1 MRSMTNSCSYINSNV
16 YKISPKSGIRLQ
28 PVNDCNRDVVCHE
41 VLSYFSDHLG
51 RTLPPE
57 LVLSM
62 FNQKEINQH
71 TLTLAALAIEHCH
84 TPISLNLL
92 GSQLKDECL
101 VKNLCM
107 ILRAGDVVE
116 LVEKEPVA
124 LDHFFL
130 KAAEMFQYHEIKIA
144 LDDFGSG
151 HFNFD
156 ILALEPVH
164 YLKLDMNFF
173 HKIYASEGAL
183 QMLQGLLK
191 SLKCYEVKVAVE
203 GIESQAEFELCRQAG
218 VDWYQGY
225 YLGKPYCIS

>member
-1 MRSMTNSCSYINSNV
+1 MHMQIRYDSYLNSSL
-16 YKISPKSGIRLQ
+16 YKLHSKSGVRLQ
-28 PVNDCNRDVVCHE
+28 PVNDFNRNVVCHE
-41 VLSYFSDHLG
+41 VLSYFFDHSG
-51 RTLPPE
+51 RALPPPM
-57 LVLSM
+57 VLSM
-62 FNQKEINQH
+62 MNQQEINQH
-71 TLTLAALAIEHCH
+71 TLNLAALAIEHSQ

-92 GSQLKDECL
+92 GSQLKDEYL
-101 VKNLCM
+101 VSKLCM
-107 ILRAGDVVE
+107 ILREGDVVE

-124 LDHFFL
+124 LDLFFL
-130 KAAEMFQYHEIKIA
+130 KAAEMFKYHEIKIA